1 MVRSL
6 LVLVL
11 VLCLAAGLLRAESPA
26 AEFGLLPGWR
36 TGEGHHIAAIRIDLA
51 PGWKTYWRRPGE
63 AGIPPEFGWSGSE
76 NVADIRVHWPVPE
89 VFRQEG
95 LRSVGY
101 RDGVVLPVEIVPID
115 RSAPVHLALSAAF
128 GICRDICVPVTG
140 QARAELPPEGGPVD
154 PRIQSALAN
163 RPLTAS
169 EAGARIDCAVTLTGD
184 GAILTTRIAVPPLGE
199 TEEVVFEP
207 ADTSLWISPPESRRD
222 AGTLVSRAR
231 IEAVGSAPLVL
242 DRSALV
248 TTVLSRSGA
257 LEMHGCE

>member
-11 VLCLAAGLLRAESPA
+11 CLSAGLARAESPA
-26 AEFGLLPGWR
+26 AEFSLLPGWR
-36 TGEGHHIAAIRIDLA
+36 TEDGDHIAAIRIDLG

-63 AGIPPEFGWSGSE
+63 AGIPPEFDWSGSE

-89 VFRQEG
+89 VFRQAG

-101 RDGVVLPVEIVPID
+101 RGGVVLPVEIVPALPD
-115 RSAPVHLALSAAF
+115 APVRLTLTAVF
-128 GICRDICVPVTG
+128 GVCRDICMPVTG
-140 QARAELPPEGGPVD
+140 TARAELLPKDGRAD
-154 PRIQSALAN
+154 ARILSALAD

-169 EAGARIDCAVTLTGD
+169 EAGARIDCEVTLTGD

-199 TEEVVFEP
+199 SEEVVFEP

-231 IEAVGSAPLVL
+231 IEATGGTPLVL

-248 TTVLSRSGA
+248 TTVLGRSGA
-257 LEMHGCE
+257 LEMHGCG